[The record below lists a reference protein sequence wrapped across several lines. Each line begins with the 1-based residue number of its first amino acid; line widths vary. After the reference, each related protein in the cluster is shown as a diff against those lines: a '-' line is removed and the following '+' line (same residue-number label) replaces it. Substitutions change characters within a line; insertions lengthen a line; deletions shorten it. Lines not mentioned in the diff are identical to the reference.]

1 MYRSNTRG
9 RPFSSTIPV
18 KYDDYNGNYIMIVIM
33 NVTVETISCIL
44 VNVYNPDTDSPQFYK
59 EPSNKF
65 EDIYST

>member
-1 MYRSNTRG
+1 
-9 RPFSSTIPV
+9 
-18 KYDDYNGNYIMIVIM
+18 MIVIM